1 MLEVCAGVNGV
12 GDTVVGDDGVEEG
25 GAGGAI
31 WPEADATSND
41 ATSNDAT
48 SDDASS
54 SVRGDVANGNK

>member
-1 MLEVCAGVNGV
+1 M
-12 GDTVVGDDGVEEG
+12 GDTVVGEDGVEED

-31 WPEADATSND
+31 GPQADADATR
-41 ATSNDAT
+41 NDAT